1 MKKCFE
7 NFTFFTF
14 PLHFKSLPNA
24 SRNCANGY
32 CRQFT
37 KCRATNRIPPMGY
50 QGQGSILGPIIMSH
64 RIYINCHILKS
75 IIIILKSI
83 IIAKQT
89 HCFPKGSALL
99 PSRNDILFVL
109 IIDGKTVCVYY
120 RHTFQRMS
128 VISH

>member
-1 MKKCFE
+1 MLIE
-7 NFTFFTF
+7 IVQMDIVD
-14 PLHFKSLPNA
+14 SLQNGGPPNEGATRA
-24 SRNCANGY
+24 SAH
-32 CRQFT
+32 
-37 KCRATNRIPPMGY
+37 
-50 QGQGSILGPIIMSH
+50 GQRSILGPIIMSH